1 MSLTNVVE
9 GFIRGIDDSVKVVWH
24 DGAMESSILD
34 NTLYLNVEDFLYE
47 VANEDVMFS
56 VLKELG
62 YIFDVSMPTFM
73 VLHELGHILSRS
85 AIKGD
90 VSEHLALYEL
100 SVSHIST
107 LKEPLRMRTYYR
119 LYLERL
125 ANEKANEIYMHAYP
139 RVKALDY
146 LIKEAAQCMLLN

>member
-1 MSLTNVVE
+1 MQLTEVVE
-9 GFIRGIDDSVKVVWH
+9 GFIRGIDPTVKVIWH

-47 VANEDVMFS
+47 SANEDVLVS

-62 YIFDVSMPTFM
+62 YIFDISVPTFM
-73 VLHELGHILSRS
+73 VLHELGHLLSRS

-90 VSEHLALYEL
+90 VVEHLALYEL
-100 SVSHIST
+100 SVKHIAK
-107 LKEPLRMRTYYR
+107 LKEPYRMQAYYR

-146 LIKEAAQCMLLN
+146 LIKEAAQCMLSS